1 MNKNY
6 DELSSEEKEALIE
19 LCKDDPATFIETV
32 LGIEL
37 LEYQKVYVRETF
49 EALKK
54 QDKFDWRA
62 HYFGEPYKCKVC
74 GGTGEIPYIIARADG
89 PDIREFKKCPAC
101 NRSRIENG
109 FRTL

>member
-1 MNKNY
+1 MDSMNKNY
-6 DELSSEEKEALIE
+6 DELSSEEKEASIE

-49 EALKK
+49 EVLKK

-62 HYFGEPYKCKVC
+62 RYIYNQNRANRDGKHTC
-74 GGTGEIPYIIARADG
+74 GSASC
-89 PDIREFKKCPAC
+89 FKLVK
-101 NRSRIENG
+101 ENKNE
-109 FRTL
+109 RK

>member
-1 MNKNY
+1 MDSMNKNY

-19 LCKDDPATFIETV
+19 LCKDDPATFIEIV

-49 EALKK
+49 EVLKK

-62 HYFGEPYKCKVC
+62 RYFGERYWRD
-74 GGTGEIPYIIARADG
+74 TLYHST
-89 PDIREFKKCPAC
+89 
-101 NRSRIENG
+101 SR
-109 FRTL
+109 RTWYTRI